1 MVTYLAIQSELIHI
15 ACHNMWEVSQQK
27 FDEIETEVEIVSRI
41 FGEAAK
47 M

>member
-1 MVTYLAIQSELIHI
+1 
-15 ACHNMWEVSQQK
+15 MWEISQQK